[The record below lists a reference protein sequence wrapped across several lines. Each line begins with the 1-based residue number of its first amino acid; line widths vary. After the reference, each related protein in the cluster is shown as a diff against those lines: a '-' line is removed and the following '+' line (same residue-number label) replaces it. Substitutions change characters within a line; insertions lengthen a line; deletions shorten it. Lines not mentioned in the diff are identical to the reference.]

1 MLFLPHRRYLTMIH
15 RQCCVFTPDQSVH
28 KQDTS
33 HCPEWSHPQPGRFH
47 KSGIWNTGLLVQKVA
62 IYFGNGYLSLCFLL
76 HVVILL
82 LWHLPSVQSDSHQM
96 RQLHTNKT
104 LC

>member
-28 KQDTS
+28 EQDTS

-47 KSGIWNTGLLVQKVA
+47 KSGICNTGLLVEQVA

-76 HVVILL
+76 HVLTLL
-82 LWHLPSVQSDSHQM
+82 L
-96 RQLHTNKT
+96 
-104 LC
+104 